1 MKVFIFGA
9 GVSLGAQEK
18 SGTQA
23 RTTPP
28 LTQDLFSPNY
38 KDSAEAVGLP
48 NAHLDVYREQLRKS
62 KSLEAWLT
70 AKWEH
75 IQQIGSPEHRRWELN
90 EFGKITFYIWR
101 LIQGVSTAYNTDLT
115 LYRHLLRKIRANEE
129 AYGLITFNYDTLL
142 DRAVQEEFGCALI
155 DLDVYE
161 QARYVKL
168 HGSINWL
175 MRKRPEDRS
184 INRVDSAGASD
195 SFRILASNMYK
206 EAALSAAGLMVIDP
220 SSETMNNLNG
230 LRNVMISTETY
241 YPLLFLPVTTKQYA
255 YVHGFE
261 EKVMQQARNML
272 QQAQH
277 IYLIGYQAQDEIIRD
292 VMSGVRPNT
301 PLQVVSRNAQSA
313 VQISDRVVEM
323 CQNVLP
329 ARGGHNFNG
338 FEDFVRQYE
347 PIGL

>member
-9 GVSLGAQEK
+9 GASLGAQEK
-18 SGTQA
+18 AGITA
-23 RTTPP
+23 KTTPP

-48 NAHLDVYREQLRKS
+48 NPHLDMYREELKKA
-62 KSLEAWLT
+62 KSLEVWLT
-70 AKWEH
+70 EKWERVKR
-75 IQQIGSPEHRRWELN
+75 ISSPAHKRAELN

-101 LIQGVSTAYNTDLT
+101 LLQGVSTAYNTDLT
-115 LYRHLLRKIRANEE
+115 VYRHLLRKIRAKKEE
-129 AYGLITFNYDTLL
+129 YGLITFNYDTLL
-142 DRAVQEEFGCALI
+142 DQAVQEEFACALV
-155 DLDVYE
+155 DLDDYE
-161 QARYVKL
+161 QVRYIKL

-175 MRKRPEDRS
+175 IKKRPEDRT

-195 SFRILASNMYK
+195 CFRILASNMYK
-206 EAALSAAGLMVIDP
+206 DAALSVAGLMVIGP

-230 LRNVMISTETY
+230 LINVMNATEAY

-272 QQAQH
+272 SKAEH

-292 VMSGVRPNT
+292 VLSGVRKDT
-301 PLQVVSRNAQSA
+301 PLQVVSRNTQSA

-323 CQNVLP
+323 CQNVIP
-329 ARGGHNFNG
+329 VRGGHHFNG
-338 FEDFVRQYE
+338 FADFVLQYD
-347 PIGL
+347 PIG